1 MWSWASYSLC
11 LSSSIHKTGILRAL
25 LIKLLWELCEL
36 ICVQHLEQCLVQSRY
51 SINVSCCYS
60 LLVNSEFY
68 IYSCRIWW
76 SQARCCARHY
86 RAVREFLLHSVHSF
100 MFIRGFFFFFL
111 FIHVTISLFAHH
123 HQPVVTSQGI
133 LFLFNAGNSRVLS
146 QQRSMILRFPLKL
159 KRYVTSPFFLPR
171 I

>member
-100 MFIRGFFFFFL
+100 MFIRVFFFFSFL
-111 FIHVTISLFAHH
+111 FMLPSVSLLITINLWS
-123 HQPVVTSQGI
+123 PVRAFYFYLMLEIQGC
-133 LFLFNAGNSRVLS
+133 FHSRDPW
-146 QQRSMILRFPLKL
+146 F
-159 KRYVTSPFFLPR
+159 
-171 I
+171 